1 VSASLAPRSLKVM
14 CVCVCVCVYRVYTSQ
29 GDLCAC
35 VCVCVCVYHW
45 YWQKLLDKR
54 KALYYKHKEL
64 TKELTMGRFAVKVIA

>member
-1 VSASLAPRSLKVM
+1 V
-14 CVCVCVCVYRVYTSQ
+14 CVCVCVCIGYIHRKVICVR
-29 GDLCAC
+29 